1 MLYQR
6 KLQIPFLDPS
16 PVHVL
21 LRIFS
26 SNGGYTA
33 DMSVD
38 EGMFHRFRIGLT
50 AHDVDELNQDLQQS
64 IEGVATESREG
75 NIDILSKLAQKGNYA
90 FKRVFPVGIPR
101 ELISAVLKKGA
112 TIQFS
117 SEDFFLPWELVYDG
131 PLGKQYDPCSFWGM
145 RHTISRAII
154 RDARPGALASPV
166 IQSVCPHVGL
176 IACNELQYVVTHEIP
191 TLQELHRRGRI
202 LLSCLECLDVTQR
215 EQGLETFGRF
225 LRGNTQ
231 IVHLACH
238 AYEKDPLH
246 LSCLYVS
253 NDFPISIE
261 DFVVREFAIEHHPFV
276 MLNAC
281 LTGTI
286 SPLYTSN
293 WASLFWEYGA
303 RGVLATEFRVPDSFA
318 AAFMKE
324 LYKHFLSGKPIGVSL
339 LTTRRHFWKRHQ
351 NLLGLAYALY
361 SSPSVRLAKG
371 T

>member
-6 KLQIPFLDPS
+6 KLPIPFLDPS

-21 LRIFS
+21 IRIFS
-26 SNGGYTA
+26 SNAGYTA

-50 AHDVDELNQDLQQS
+50 PHDVNALNHNLQQA
-64 IEGVATESREG
+64 IEDLARDHINNGTNALA
-75 NIDILSKLAQKGNYA
+75 NLAQKGSYI
-90 FKRVFPVGIPR
+90 FKQVFARDEQR
-101 ELISAVLKKGA
+101 EMIRAALKKGA

-117 SEDFFLPWELVYDG
+117 SEDFFLPWELMYDG
-131 PLGKQYDPCSFWGM
+131 PLGKQFDPLSFWGM

-154 RDARPGALASPV
+154 RDARPGALTSPV
-166 IQSVCPHVGL
+166 IPSVCPHVGL
-176 IACNELQYVVTHEIP
+176 IACHELQYVVTHEIP
-191 TLQELHRRGRI
+191 TLEELHRRGRI
-202 LLSCLECLDVTQR
+202 RLSCLECLDITQR
-215 EQGLETFGRF
+215 EQGLKIFGRF

-231 IVHLACH
+231 IIHLACH
-238 AYEKDPLH
+238 AYERDPLH
-246 LSCLYVS
+246 LSYLYIS
-253 NDFPISIE
+253 NEFPISIE
-261 DFVVREFAIEHHPFV
+261 DFVVQEFDITHHPFV

-303 RGVLATEFRVPDSFA
+303 RGVLATEFHVPDDFA

-324 LYKHFLSGKPIGVSL
+324 LYKHFLSGKPIGTSL
-339 LTTRRHFWKRHQ
+339 LTTRRYFWKKHQ

-361 SSPSVRLAKG
+361 SSPSVRLARL